1 MDYRALILLIVSSVM
16 ALLVP
21 AIFYGYAFNSVA
33 FDRNFYNEEFSK
45 YNVHSNLQDYDV
57 NDINNEVLNYLQS
70 GKNDELIGSNFFN
83 QREKAHLLDVKSRI
97 NMALSIYFTALTLF
111 LILAASLVFLFH
123 FAPKIIFRRFLLILS
138 FGCILSLSIAFL
150 LFAVSKADFDF
161 AFGLLH
167 ETFFSAG
174 TYTFNPEFE
183 KIVVLYP
190 ENLFSDAFAKII
202 LKMIFPSAIVFL
214 ASSAVLFYFFRVN
227 FLKIFSA
234 KSRRKTQ

>member
-1 MDYRALILLIVSSVM
+1 M
-16 ALLVP
+16 
-21 AIFYGYAFNSVA
+21 
-33 FDRNFYNEEFSK
+33 
-45 YNVHSNLQDYDV
+45 
-57 NDINNEVLNYLQS
+57 VL
-70 GKNDELIGSNFFN
+70 GFKI
-83 QREKAHLLDVKSRI
+83 
-97 NMALSIYFTALTLF
+97 F

-150 LFAVSKADFDF
+150 LFAVSKTDFDF

-167 ETFFSAG
+167 KTFFSAG

-202 LKMIFPSAIVFL
+202 LKVIFSSAAIFL
-214 ASSAVLFYFFRVN
+214 AILAVMFYFFKEK
-227 FLKIFSA
+227 FLEIFTA
-234 KSRRKTQ
+234 KFRRQTQ